1 MGKLSTE
8 TLKLQKLNIQWN
20 KPQTH
25 KNELILAI
33 KRSWEFSKII
43 KKGNFLLIIIFKKG
57 DYLNVD
63 KSVLKSTDIQKFE
76 CFAKLCQGRK
86 CVKVCKWRDPV

>member
-33 KRSWEFSKII
+33 KNLGIFQII
-43 KKGNFLLIIIFKKG
+43 EKGNFLLIRISKNG